1 MSEINSNV
9 ENYQTDIEVDQTKKL
24 TLINPNI
31 FPSQQL
37 NTSQVPAIL
46 PVFASNKISVRN
58 MLYDEEFVFEEP
70 SSAELEAAGETER
83 AAEDAYD
90 QAYMKL
96 IQEKFPK
103 IYPPELPK
111 SETIEPENMKNL
123 MDDNNFFTRK
133 INEFTDK
140 IGNGKFEYISD
151 KYEKEMLVNAWQA
164 ITFTHN
170 WDFVAQ
176 DISSFMWSKD
186 PRINVI
192 AMKMQELGYDGHS
205 GSSFGCTMR
214 NMQYLAKH
222 GEEKFKQ
229 LFGVTDNQ
237 EEVFQDIDPEL
248 QPYEHEDAMEYEQ
261 RLKRL
266 IKRRED
272 KKKREDKL
280 LDYMGGY

>member
-1 MSEINSNV
+1 MNLNV
-9 ENYQTDIEVDQTKKL
+9 ENYQVNDPTKKL
-24 TLINPNI
+24 TLINPNV
-31 FPSQQL
+31 FPSQEL
-37 NTSQVPAIL
+37 NTSQVPEIL
-46 PVFASNKISVRN
+46 PVFATNKISIRN
-58 MLYDEEFVFEEP
+58 MLYDEEFILEEP
-70 SSAELEAAGETER
+70 SSAELESAGETER

-123 MDDNNFFTRK
+123 RNDNNFFTRK

-140 IGNGKFEYISD
+140 IGNGKFEYISN

-176 DISSFMWSKD
+176 DISSFMWSND
-186 PRINVI
+186 PSINVI

-205 GSSFGCTMR
+205 GCSFGLTMR
-214 NMQYLAKH
+214 NMQYLVKH

-237 EEVFQDIDPEL
+237 EEVE
-248 QPYEHEDAMEYEQ
+248 PYENEDAMEYEE
-261 RLKRL
+261 RLKQL

-272 KKKREDKL
+272 NKKREDKL